1 MHHQQCTTLEPPAAS
16 AKPLV
21 HVFVD
26 QNNFYHVG
34 RDLRA
39 KLTGLDAQLRLYAF
53 ELKENRSG
61 AVKNHIATGFN
72 VARYAPCRPRIA
84 CDFVVE
90 LMMAAETSMLAD
102 FDGKPV
108 SPIGSRILL
117 ISQSSTAG
125 TLAENLR
132 LDGVLAHRITSVT
145 DGLKG
150 AARALQVEFT
160 EWDQ

>member
-1 MHHQQCTTLEPPAAS
+1 MHLQQCTTLELPAAS

-26 QNNFYHVG
+26 QNNFNHVG

-39 KLTGLDAQLRLYAF
+39 KLAGLDAQLRLYAF
-53 ELKENRSG
+53 ELKEKRSG
-61 AVKNHIATGFN
+61 AVKNYIATGFN

-90 LMMAAETSMLAD
+90 LMMAAETSMLAN

-108 SPIGSRILL
+108 SLRAQSFGREDDVRPRCVASSSEIYWRI
-117 ISQSSTAG
+117 
-125 TLAENLR
+125 
-132 LDGVLAHRITSVT
+132 
-145 DGLKG
+145 
-150 AARALQVEFT
+150 
-160 EWDQ
+160 